1 MLRCAS
7 EPADPLL
14 VSRIALVKPERARET
29 EDIIIQAAQ
38 TGQIQGQVDEERLKQ
53 LLEKLSENE
62 QGKKTKVTVR
72 KPSCGSLASYTDY
85 TRQIQRRRGL
95 DDD

>member
-1 MLRCAS
+1 M
-7 EPADPLL
+7 
-14 VSRIALVKPERARET
+14 
-29 EDIIIQAAQ
+29 
-38 TGQIQGQVDEERLKQ
+38 DEERLKQ

-72 KPSCGSLASYTDY
+72 ALVALVSYTNY
-85 TRQIQRRRGL
+85 NQIQRRRGL